1 LTARNVAYIGRAKVA
16 VVKTTPRTVL
26 DDIARAMDLAEYQ
39 NFIKPEDLVH
49 LKINISWHHYYPA
62 CSTTPWQLEGVTRKL
77 IADGFLRSRLRYTH
91 NQTVVVDPK
100 PANKNNHLESVSL
113 KYGIPFTYLYEP
125 PIKWQVYRPQGETPA
140 LDQTFPKG
148 TKIPNV
154 FPDTSIIQLPTLKTH
169 VFTEMTGAM
178 KNAFG
183 GLLSERRH
191 WTHSIIH
198 QTLVDLL
205 TIQYEIHR
213 GVFAVMDGSIGGE
226 GPGPR
231 AMRPRLVN
239 YLLASGDQV
248 AIDAVAAHIMGMDPL
263 SLDFIRLAHERGLGV
278 GDFSKI
284 KVVGEDI
291 SKVNLKFQHREDT
304 FASRGQKL
312 IYHGWLHYF
321 EKPLLRTPI
330 VTWAYLASKLY
341 HDWFWYPF
349 IGKGRVRKI
358 LKTDWGELFESYKL
372 AARGR
377 R

>member
-1 LTARNVAYIGRAKVA
+1 MTARNVAYVGRAKVA
-16 VVKTTPRTVL
+16 VLKTSPATVL
-26 DDIARAMDLAEYQ
+26 DDIAQAMDLAEYQ

-77 IADGFLRSRLRYTH
+77 IGDGFLRSRLRYTH

-100 PANKNNHLESVSL
+100 PANVNNHLESVSL

-125 PIKWQVYRPQGETPA
+125 PIKWEVYCPEGETPA

-154 FPDTSIIQLPTLKTH
+154 FPGTGIIHLPTLKTH

-198 QTLVDLL
+198 RTLVDLL
-205 TIQYEIHR
+205 TIQYEIHK
-213 GVFAVMDGSIGGE
+213 GVFAVLDGSIGGE

-231 AMRPRLVN
+231 AMRPRIAN
-239 YLLASGDQV
+239 YILASGDQV
-248 AIDAVAAHIMGMDPL
+248 AIDAVAAHIMGMNPL
-263 SLDFIRLAHERGLGV
+263 SLDFIRLAHEKGLGV

-291 SKVNLKFQHREDT
+291 SRVNMNFQHGKDT

-330 VTWAYLASKLY
+330 VSWAYLASKLY

-349 IGKGRVRKI
+349 IGKGRVKEI
-358 LKTDWGELFESYKL
+358 LETEWGELFESYKL
-372 AARGR
+372 IKRGKR
-377 R
+377 